1 MRFHQEV
8 WNILFN
14 RRWLFAFVAALV
26 AAYIAFRHFAVAYV
40 LFSWMHHLG
49 LPILFWRPVTAAL
62 WTGLAGAAAFAAV
75 TYINL
80 SLTLPAIASPAAVP
94 GINPQAGVLPLTL
107 QALRRTNAR
116 RIVLAVALA
125 VGALAGWVVSSQWP
139 TVWFARDAAPF
150 PTTDPLFH
158 RNIAFFM
165 FTLPLWHLLLTT
177 AGIALWLS
185 ALAAGI
191 IYFATGWLNFIDGR
205 LAIHPRPRAHLGALI
220 AIYLLVKAAGYQVDR
235 WNLDYSTNGFVFGAG
250 WADVHVRLPVLWLL
264 SGLALLAAFAAA
276 VYARGGS
283 ARLLAWSL
291 GGLVTSSV
299 LLGAV
304 LPRIMESIVVKPSQ
318 YSMEKPY
325 ILNNIAM
332 TRLGFGL
339 NHIKLLPFP
348 VHTNLNATDLKSFRS
363 TFRNIRLWD
372 GTIAEPAFQQLQGLR
387 TYYSFD
393 PMHIDRYT
401 VNGEY
406 RQVLLAPREI
416 NYNALPA
423 QTWVNRHITYTHGYG
438 VVVIPSSQIASRGQP
453 QFWVKNIPTTSSVG
467 LKVTQP
473 SIYYGQQTSLY
484 ALVDGRRPAFDYP
497 KGSKDVYS
505 NYKGTGGIPIGS
517 FFNRLAF
524 SMWANSY
531 NPLLTNDVTPTTRAM
546 IYRSLSQRLP
556 RLIGAPF
563 LYYGTHPYIVIAH
576 GHLDWIV
583 NGYTES
589 ANFPYSTPSSNGAN
603 YLRNSVKVV
612 ISAYNGTV
620 RYYAVDPRDPMLQTI
635 ERIFP
640 GVIHPERQMPATLR
654 QHLRYPSDLFSIQAN
669 VYATYHMTDPLVFYN
684 NEDKWRV
691 ANQIIGQH
699 QMKVQPY
706 YVIMRFPNISKPQFV
721 LMQPFTPVGANRD
734 NMVAWMAAFSDGKRY
749 GQVQAYEFPK
759 SQTVYGPLQIEAQ
772 INQDKTVS
780 DILALWSR
788 GGSRVYRGNM
798 LTIPVRDSFLY
809 VEPLYQEA
817 TATNLPALRRVIV
830 DYNGQQIAVGSSLD
844 QALAQIFGKLPW
856 SSLNAGALS
865 GVTRPSQSSVIP
877 RGSASSIT
885 STQTSAIPPT
895 TAKTLSQLNQLYR
908 AAQTAL
914 RQGHFSTYGKDIDA
928 LGRLLRKALPKGA
941 SATSPTSTTAK
952 SSLATTTATAIKAPA
967 PGSNPAQVIRKATA
981 KVAG

>member
-1 MRFHQEV
+1 M
-8 WNILFN
+8 FN
-14 RRWLFAFVAALV
+14 RRWLLAFVAGLI

-40 LFSWMHHLG
+40 LFSWMQHLG
-49 LPILFWRPVTAAL
+49 LPVLFWRPVTAAL
-62 WTGLAGAAAFAAV
+62 WTGLVAGAAFAV
-75 TYINL
+75 LTYINL
-80 SLTLPAIASPAAVP
+80 ALTLPAITSPAAVP
-94 GINPQAGVLPLTL
+94 GTHLQTGVLPLTL
-107 QALRRTNAR
+107 QAVRRTNGR
-116 RIVLAVALA
+116 RVVLAVALA
-125 VGALAGWVVSSQWP
+125 VGVLAGWVLSSQWP
-139 TVWFARDAAPF
+139 TVWFARDAVPF

-177 AGIALWLS
+177 AGAALWLS
-185 ALAAGI
+185 ALAAGG
-191 IYFATGWLNFIDGR
+191 IYFATGWFNVIDGR
-205 LAIHPRPRAHLGALI
+205 LAIHPRPRAHLGGLVAL
-220 AIYLLVKAAGYQVDR
+220 YLLVKVCGYQVDR

-264 SGLALLAAFAAA
+264 SGLALVGAVAAA
-276 VYARGGS
+276 LYARGGG

-291 GGLVTSSV
+291 GGLVASSV

-304 LPRIMESIVVKPSQ
+304 LPQIMESVIVKPSQ
-318 YSMEKPY
+318 YSLEKPY
-325 ILNNIAM
+325 ILHNIAM

-339 NHIKLLPFP
+339 NRIKLQPFP

-372 GTIAEPAFQQLQGLR
+372 STIAEPAFQQLQGLR

-406 RQVLLAPREI
+406 RQVLIAPREI

-423 QTWVNRHITYTHGYG
+423 QTWVNRHINYTHGYG

-453 QFWVKNIPTTSSVG
+453 LFWMKNIPATSSVG

-473 SIYYGQQTSLY
+473 SIYYGQQTSVY

-505 NYKGTGGIPIGS
+505 NYKGSGGIPIGG

-531 NPLLTNDVTPTTRAM
+531 NPLLTNDVTASTRAM

-563 LYYGTHPYIVIAH
+563 LYYGTHPYIVISH
-576 GHLDWIV
+576 GQLDWIV

-589 ANFPYSTPSSNGAN
+589 ANFPYSTPSTNGAN

-612 ISAYNGTV
+612 VNAYNGTV
-620 RYYAVDPRDPMLQTI
+620 RYYAVDPRDPMLKTI

-640 GVIHPERQMPATLR
+640 GVIRPESQMSATLR
-654 QHLRYPSDLFSIQAN
+654 QHLRYPADLFSIQAS
-669 VYATYHMTDPLVFYN
+669 VYATYHMTDPQVFYN
-684 NEDKWRV
+684 HEDQWRV

-699 QMKVQPY
+699 QTKVQPY
-706 YVIMRFPNISKPQFV
+706 YVIMSFPNIQKPQFV

-749 GQVQAYEFPK
+749 GQVVAYEFPK

-865 GVTRPSQSSVIP
+865 GVTRPSQTPSLPGGAAPSV
-877 RGSASSIT
+877 
-885 STQTSAIPPT
+885 TSAPASGASPAAAT
-895 TAKTLSQLNQLYR
+895 GLAQLNRLYR
-908 AAQTAL
+908 AAQSAL
-914 RQGHFSTYGKDIDA
+914 RQGNFSTYGKDIDA
-928 LGRLLRKALPKGA
+928 LGRLLAKLVPN
-941 SATSPTSTTAK
+941 TSTTPAAHASG
-952 SSLATTTATAIKAPA
+952 SSVATTTQTATKAAA
-967 PGSNPAQVIRKATA
+967 PSANPAKVIRKATA
-981 KVAG
+981 KAAG